1 MPHYSITVPTLT
13 GGASDIFTP
22 LSPTQALY
30 NTRIKYFGED
40 FTKIACFSRP
50 IFNPHK
56 MELRGREKS
65 VPKPNSKETSPSQ
78 ATRNERQDSQKRA
91 RDKVFEIAYANN
103 FDYFITLTLDE
114 KKISRT
120 DKEKIKKAL
129 AVWLQNLVAR
139 RDFKYVIC
147 PEYHADGSAIHF
159 HGLCSGD
166 LDLADSGLIHF
177 NGENTRAETARQKD
191 VQGQTIYNIDNW
203 KYGFSTLIKLDNQK
217 ERTALYITKYVT
229 KDSDKIIGRY
239 YYSGGKGLVRSVPT
253 EYRNY
258 PYQEFEGQERTILGA
273 ALAVKYKTL

>member
-13 GGASDIFTP
+13 SGARDIFIP

-65 VPKPNSKETSPSQ
+65 IPKPNSKGASPSQ

-91 RDKVFEIAYANN
+91 RDKVFEIAYAND

-147 PEYHADGSAIHF
+147 PEYHADGRAIHF

-166 LDLADSGLIHF
+166 LDLVDSGLVHC
-177 NGENTRAETARQKD
+177 NGENMRAETARQKG
-191 VQGQTIYNIDNW
+191 VQGQTIYNVDNW

-239 YYSGGKGLVRSVPT
+239 YYSGGKGLARSVPT

-258 PYQEFEGQERTILGA
+258 PYQEFEGQEKTILGA